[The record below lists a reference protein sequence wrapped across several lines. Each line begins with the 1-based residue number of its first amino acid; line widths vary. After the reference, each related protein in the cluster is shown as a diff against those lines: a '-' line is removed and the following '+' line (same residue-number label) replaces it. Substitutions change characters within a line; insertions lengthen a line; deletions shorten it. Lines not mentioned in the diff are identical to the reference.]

1 MKNVKEKQMEVKIL
15 QGVTPF
21 EIELRVN
28 EFLEKTPYRV
38 VDIKFSSCAIKSMG
52 VAETMYTAMIVYNTE
67 G

>member
-1 MKNVKEKQMEVKIL
+1 MEVKIL

-28 EFLEKTPYRV
+28 EFLARTPYQV

-67 G
+67 W

>member
-1 MKNVKEKQMEVKIL
+1 MEVKIL

-28 EFLEKTPYRV
+28 EFLARTPYQV

-52 VAETMYTAMIVYNTE
+52 VARTICTAMIVYDTE

>member
-1 MKNVKEKQMEVKIL
+1 MEVKIL

-38 VDIKFSSCAIKSMG
+38 IDIKFSSCAIKSMG
-52 VAETMYTAMIVYNTE
+52 VAEKTYTAMIVYDTE
-67 G
+67 V

>member
-1 MKNVKEKQMEVKIL
+1 MEVKIL
-15 QGVTPF
+15 QGVTPL

-28 EFLEKTPYRV
+28 EFLAKTPYQV

-52 VAETMYTAMIVYNTE
+52 VAEKMYIAMIVYDTE

>member
-1 MKNVKEKQMEVKIL
+1 MEVKIL
-15 QGVTPF
+15 QGVTPL

-28 EFLEKTPYRV
+28 EFLAKTPYQV

-52 VAETMYTAMIVYNTE
+52 VAEKTYTAMIVYDTE